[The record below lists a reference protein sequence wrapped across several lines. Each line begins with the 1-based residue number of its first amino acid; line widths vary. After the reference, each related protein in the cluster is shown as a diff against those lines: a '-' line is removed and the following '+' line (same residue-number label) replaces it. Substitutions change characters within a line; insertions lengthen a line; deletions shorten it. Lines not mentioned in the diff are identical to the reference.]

1 MSIPNFF
8 RPHITFN
15 HSITPIALHQ
25 LQLAILRLGDDATDP
40 SAVGTSTEPNVR
52 FHLQTFLSEVA
63 TYSRRGTIGTTGV
76 IRFVLEFSLDSLHVA
91 DEDDDEGTE
100 HEPSGQGSQYDQ
112 TNFARTTRQVL
123 GYPPRESPDVGDM
136 SPLIFRMIVR
146 APPPLPSAPPRDR
159 VEVVIPVRHRAF
171 SRRST
176 PSLMLLPLLFIGRS
190 SLPAPSPLPSFPL
203 LPPLPAA
210 VPNPTIVPNPA
221 AVRRSSRPRR
231 PALPPTPSTSTP
243 SASAG
248 IKIVDLA
255 LEATKRLREIAR
267 RTRSITSPK
276 YSFDSG
282 LEP

>member
-159 VEVVIPVRHRAF
+159 VEVVLPVRHRTF

-176 PSLMLLPLLFIGRS
+176 PSLMFLPLLLIGRS
-190 SLPAPSPLPSFPL
+190 SLPPPSPLSFFPPTSPSPRSCPQSSHRPQSSRR
-203 LPPLPAA
+203 PPL
-210 VPNPTIVPNPA
+210 
-221 AVRRSSRPRR
+221 
-231 PALPPTPSTSTP
+231 
-243 SASAG
+243 
-248 IKIVDLA
+248 
-255 LEATKRLREIAR
+255 
-267 RTRSITSPK
+267 
-276 YSFDSG
+276 
-282 LEP
+282 